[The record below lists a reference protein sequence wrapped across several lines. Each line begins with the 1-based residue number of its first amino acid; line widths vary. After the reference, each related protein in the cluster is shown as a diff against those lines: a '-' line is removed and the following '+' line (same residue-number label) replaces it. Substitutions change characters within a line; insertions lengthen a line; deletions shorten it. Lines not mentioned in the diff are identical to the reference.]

1 MTGAKPKLHNVQ
13 EKTCDALHNVQCK
26 GMNLT
31 RTQTAALLHF
41 AGKTPRTIGTNHQ
54 INGEQACIKRG
65 LIAREWVGR
74 AEKRWL
80 TSAGIELVNQL
91 SK

>member
-1 MTGAKPKLHNVQ
+1 MCKKKLARDC
-13 EKTCDALHNVQCK
+13 TMCSLS

-41 AGKTPRTIGTNHQ
+41 AGKTPRTIATNHQ
-54 INGEQACIKRG
+54 INGERACIKKG
-65 LIAREWVGR
+65 LIAREWVGLT
-74 AEKRWL
+74 EKRWL
-80 TSAGIELVNQL
+80 TPAGAEIVNHI